1 MHKENFKKAVALI
14 LSASIATGMSI
25 SVFAADN
32 SNDKYV
38 TREYAVSEFVQSIGR
53 NNLKGN
59 ENVLKSFDDSDD
71 IDDEYKADFARAA
84 SNGVVYGYDDST
96 LKPKEH
102 ISRVEALTIL
112 ARCMEDAEDIEP
124 VRDAIEFTDVPEW
137 AKEYIDVLSAAGIV
151 EGYGD
156 GKLGTD
162 DMLTAE
168 QLKMLTDRTDD
179 VFNTTPIGESFY
191 GHTNSKTFR
200 NATVESIN
208 RVDAKHGAVISTTN
222 AWSALGDVAEKVSN
236 EEDAALKKLMNDEL
250 TYEDGSVEQRIHDM
264 LLNIQNGDDLTEDDL
279 ALYNDMKTKI
289 ISAKS
294 VEDLIDVSYDICND
308 TGVNPL
314 FDIDVN
320 FDTETNVIKPAIS
333 LANPGLGALIAYKKS
348 VKKNLSKAY
357 NSVVKKY
364 ATACGLNVSDADVT
378 KAIKLQEEAGKDENY
393 FLQFMMGLQYKKM
406 MLETYTDEDYQK
418 DFQAL
423 LKEHPEI
430 DPETNAPYESNQ
442 KTYSLDELSNKF
454 KSIDIPEVIEKTG
467 FEGVDKVIVTSDNV
481 MNGVDNFLTSS
492 NLNALKINALVKLG
506 TNLGAFSNK
515 EEKAQLVN
523 FDTLSFIAMMDFELE
538 DTDLETAEESQ
549 STKEFKEKYGNEE
562 EDNDILSAKN
572 IFTLN
577 NCLPNDIGLL
587 YAKYYYDDETTAT
600 IQKMVDDIKA
610 AYIKR
615 FENNTWMSDETKQN
629 AIKKVNNIVSNIGY
643 KDNVANPVIVSPE
656 NGGTYFN
663 NSVRIKKSELDTSIE
678 LAKNPEAIRNMLLA
692 QADTVN
698 AFYAPMFNN
707 ITILAG
713 IINAPVYDKNNS
725 YAANLGAI
733 GMVIGHEIGHGFDN
747 SGSQYDEVGRHLNWW
762 TDEDAAKY
770 QEKVNAFEEYY
781 KRFDVVEGI
790 VQDSSITIGENMAD
804 FAGMQ
809 CVMDILAG
817 DKEAQKEALESYA
830 AIWARLGTI
839 DYISDSMFL
848 NDVHSSNNVR
858 VDAVVASLNEFYDL
872 YDVKEG
878 ESMYVASEDRLNL
891 W

>member
-1 MHKENFKKAVALI
+1 MYKENFKKAVALI
-14 LSASIATGMSI
+14 LSASIATGMSM
-25 SVFAADN
+25 SVFAAE
-32 SNDKYV
+32 SKDKYV

-59 ENVLKSFDDSDD
+59 ENVLKSFDDSED

-112 ARCMEDAEDIEP
+112 ARCMEDAEEIEP
-124 VRDAIEFTDVPEW
+124 VRDAIEFKDVPEW

-162 DMLTAE
+162 DLLTAE

-222 AWSALGDVAEKVSN
+222 AWSALGDIAEEVN
-236 EEDAALKKLMNDEL
+236 DEEDEILKKLMNGEL
-250 TYEDGSVEQRIHDM
+250 TYENGSVEQRIHDM

-289 ISAKS
+289 INAKS

-314 FDIDVN
+314 FTVAVSIDE
-320 FDTETNVIKPAIS
+320 ETNVVKPSVAFAS
-333 LANPGLGALIAYKKS
+333 PGLGALIAYKSS
-348 VKKNLSKAY
+348 VKKNLSKVY
-357 NSVVKKY
+357 NEVVKKY
-364 ATACGLNVSDADVT
+364 ATACGLKISDADVD
-378 KAIKLQEEAGKDENY
+378 KAIKLQEEAGRDVSY
-393 FLQFMMGLQYKKM
+393 FQNFLLGLQIRQM
-406 MLETYTDEDYQK
+406 FDDTYTDEDYKK
-418 DFQAL
+418 DLQIL
-423 LKEHPEI
+423 LDEHPEI
-430 DPETNAPYESNQ
+430 NPETNEPYEKSQ
-442 KTYSLDELSNKF
+442 KTYALNEELSNKF
-454 KSIDIPEVIEKTG
+454 KSVDVPEIVEKTG
-467 FEGVDKVIVTSDNV
+467 FKDVDSVILDYDDV
-481 MNGVDNFLTSS
+481 MNDVDDFLASS
-492 NLNALKINALVKLG
+492 NLNALKINALIRLG
-506 TNLGAFSNK
+506 TSLGAFSND
-515 EEKAQLVN
+515 EEKRQLIN
-523 FDTLSFIAMMDFELE
+523 FDSLSNVAMMDAELE
-538 DTDLETAEESQ
+538 EGDLESEEETQ
-549 STKEFKEKYGNEE
+549 AQKDFKEHLGEL
-562 EDNDILSAKN
+562 DDDVLSAKN
-572 IFTLN
+572 IAVLQQ
-577 NCLPNDIGLL
+577 CLPNDIGLL
-587 YAKYYYDDETTAT
+587 YAKYYYDEETTAT

-643 KDNVANPVIVSPE
+643 KDNVSNPVIVSPE

-663 NSVRIKKSELDTSIE
+663 NSVRINRNDLDTNIE
-678 LAKNPEAIRNMLLA
+678 LAKDPDAIRNMLLA
-692 QADTVN
+692 PADTVN
-698 AFYAPMFNN
+698 AFYAPNFNN

-713 IINAPVYDKNNS
+713 IMNAPVYDKNNS

-733 GMVIGHEIGHGFDN
+733 GMVVGHEIGHGFDN
-747 SGSQYDEVGRHLNWW
+747 SGSQYDEVGRQLNWW

-770 QEKVNAFEEYY
+770 QEKVDAFKEYY
-781 KRFDVVEGI
+781 KNFDVVDGI

-858 VDAVVASLNEFYDL
+858 VDAVVASLDEFYDL
-872 YDVKEG
+872 YDVHEG
-878 ESMYVASEDRLNL
+878 DSMYVAPEDRLNL